1 MQDLSPEMAKAVR
14 RFEPIE
20 TEGLTLYPICVKDID
35 RFTVAR
41 SAIEF
46 MQQSL
51 PVALLSKPL
60 LQAYYTLEL
69 DAAVNGQP
77 GGGLFYKSILF
88 LLLALRAGDG
98 LPDEQRMELVNFE
111 LKENDPTRLKS
122 VLIFV
127 NGEVKRITP
136 MQFQRL
142 RPILAAQNGIE
153 LLSENANPE
162 LVQAERDLAEMNAP
176 KLQYRIDAL
185 KATVATLSGADES
198 DMEEW
203 PILKLLLRRDAVQ
216 RLVGYIVCNVAE
228 AQGAKWKHGNPYP
241 SPLYDRE
248 IDYCGGLI
256 DMSTFAGGAG
266 MRAVQN
272 AGNQTT

>member
-1 MQDLSPEMAKAVR
+1 MQDLSLEMAKAVR

-20 TEGLTLYPICVKDID
+20 TEGLTLYPIQVKDID
-35 RFTVAR
+35 EFTTAR
-41 SAIEF
+41 PAIEF

-51 PVALLSKPL
+51 PVAMLSKPL

-69 DAAVNGQP
+69 DAAQNGQP
-77 GGGLFYKSILF
+77 GSGLFYKCILF
-88 LLLALRAGDG
+88 LLLAMRVGNG
-98 LPDEQRMELVNFE
+98 LPAEKRIELVDLE
-111 LKENDPTRLKS
+111 LQANDPTRLKS
-122 VLIFV
+122 VLIFA

-153 LLSENANPE
+153 LVSENANPE

-176 KLQYRIDAL
+176 KLQYRVDAL
-185 KATVATLSGADES
+185 KATVATFSGADES
-198 DMEEW
+198 EMEEW

-216 RLVGYIVCNVAE
+216 RLVGYITCSFAE
-228 AQGAKWKHGNPYP
+228 SQGGKWKHGNPFP

>member
-1 MQDLSPEMAKAVR
+1 MQDLSPKMAKAVR

-20 TEGLTLYPICVKDID
+20 TEGLTLYPICVKDINE
-35 RFTVAR
+35 FTTAR
-41 SAIEF
+41 PAIEF

-60 LQAYYTLEL
+60 LQAYYQMEL
-69 DAAVNGQP
+69 DAAANGQP
-77 GGGLFYKSILF
+77 GSGLFYKSILF
-88 LLLALRAGDG
+88 LLLALRAGEG
-98 LPDEQRMELVNFE
+98 LTAEKWMELVE
-111 LKENDPTRLKS
+111 LEPNESNPMRLKS

-127 NGEVKRITP
+127 GGEVKRITP

-142 RPILAAQNGIE
+142 RPILAAQNGID
-153 LLSENANPE
+153 LVSENANPE

-176 KLQYRIDAL
+176 KLIYDVKAL
-185 KATVATLSGADES
+185 KATIATVSGADES
-198 DMEEW
+198 EMENW
-203 PILKLLLRRDAVQ
+203 PILKLMCRRDAVQ
-216 RLVGYIVCNVAE
+216 RLVGYITCSFAE
-228 AQGAKWKHGNPYP
+228 SQGGKWKHGNPYP

-272 AGNQTT
+272 AGNKTT

>member
-1 MQDLSPEMAKAVR
+1 MQDLSLEMAKAVR

-20 TEGLTLYPICVKDID
+20 TEGLTLYPIQVKDID
-35 RFTVAR
+35 EFTTAR
-41 SAIEF
+41 PAIEF

-51 PVALLSKPL
+51 PVAMLSKPL
-60 LQAYYTLEL
+60 LQSYYTLEL
-69 DAAVNGQP
+69 DAAKNGQP
-77 GGGLFYKSILF
+77 GSGLFYKCILF
-88 LLLALRAGDG
+88 LLLAMRVGNG
-98 LPDEQRMELVNFE
+98 LPSEKRIELVDLE
-111 LKENDPTRLKS
+111 LQANDPTRLKS

-153 LLSENANPE
+153 LVSENANPE

-176 KLQYRIDAL
+176 KLQYRVETL
-185 KATVATLSGADES
+185 KATIATFSGADEA

-216 RLVGYIVCNVAE
+216 RLAGYITCSFAE
-228 AQGAKWKHGNPYP
+228 AQGGKWKHGNPFP

>member
-35 RFTVAR
+35 KFTVAR
-41 SAIEF
+41 PAIEF

-69 DAAVNGQP
+69 DAAANGQP

-176 KLQYRIDAL
+176 KLQYRVETL
-185 KATVATLSGADES
+185 KATVASFSGADES
-198 DMEEW
+198 EMEDW

-216 RLVGYIVCNVAE
+216 RLVGYIVCSVAE

>member
-20 TEGLTLYPICVKDID
+20 TEGLTLYPIRVKDID
-35 RFTVAR
+35 KFTVAR
-41 SAIEF
+41 PAIEF

-69 DAAVNGQP
+69 DAAANGQP

-176 KLQYRIDAL
+176 KLQYRVETL
-185 KATVATLSGADES
+185 KATVASFSGADES
-198 DMEEW
+198 EMEDW

-216 RLVGYIVCNVAE
+216 RLVGYIVCSVAE

>member
-1 MQDLSPEMAKAVR
+1 MQDLSLEMAKAVR

-20 TEGLTLYPICVKDID
+20 TEGLTLYPIQVKDID
-35 RFTVAR
+35 EFTTAR
-41 SAIEF
+41 PAIEF

-51 PVALLSKPL
+51 PVAMLSKPL

-69 DAAVNGQP
+69 DAAKNRQP
-77 GGGLFYKSILF
+77 GSGLFYKCILF
-88 LLLALRAGDG
+88 LLLAMRVGNG
-98 LPDEQRMELVNFE
+98 LPSEKRIELVDLE
-111 LKENDPTRLKS
+111 LQANDPTRLKS
-122 VLIFV
+122 VLIFA

-153 LLSENANPE
+153 LVSENANPE

-176 KLQYRIDAL
+176 KLQYRVETL
-185 KATVATLSGADES
+185 KATIATFSGADEA

-216 RLVGYIVCNVAE
+216 RLAGYITCSFAE
-228 AQGAKWKHGNPYP
+228 AQGGKWKHGNPFP

>member
-1 MQDLSPEMAKAVR
+1 MQDLSLEMAKAVR

-20 TEGLTLYPICVKDID
+20 TEGLTLHPIQVKDID
-35 RFTVAR
+35 EFTTAR
-41 SAIEF
+41 PAIEF

-51 PVALLSKPL
+51 PVAMLSKPL

-69 DAAVNGQP
+69 DAAKNGQP
-77 GGGLFYKSILF
+77 GSGLFYKCILF
-88 LLLALRAGDG
+88 LLLAMRVGNG
-98 LPDEQRMELVNFE
+98 LPSEKRIELVDLE
-111 LKENDPTRLKS
+111 LQANDPTRLKS
-122 VLIFV
+122 VLIFA

-153 LLSENANPE
+153 LVSENANPE

-176 KLQYRIDAL
+176 KLQYRVETL
-185 KATVATLSGADES
+185 KATIATFSGADEA

-216 RLVGYIVCNVAE
+216 RLAGYITCSFAE
-228 AQGAKWKHGNPYP
+228 AQGGKWKHGNPFP

>member
-1 MQDLSPEMAKAVR
+1 MQDLSLEMAKAVR
-14 RFEPIE
+14 RFEPIK
-20 TEGLTLYPICVKDID
+20 TEGLTLYPIRVKDID
-35 RFTVAR
+35 EFTLAR
-41 SAIEF
+41 PAIEF

-60 LQAYYTLEL
+60 LQAYYQMEL
-69 DAAVNGQP
+69 DAAADGQP
-77 GGGLFYKSILF
+77 GSGYFYKSILF

-98 LPDEQRMELVNFE
+98 FPAEKRMELVDLEPNGD
-111 LKENDPTRLKS
+111 DPMRLKS

-127 NGEVKRITP
+127 DGEVKKITP

-153 LLSENANPE
+153 LISENANPE
-162 LVQAERDLAEMNAP
+162 LVQAERDLAEINAP
-176 KLQYRIDAL
+176 NLRYDVSTL
-185 KATVATLSGADES
+185 KATIATVSGADES

-203 PILKLLLRRDAVQ
+203 PILKLLRRRDAVQ
-216 RLVGYIVCNVAE
+216 RLVGFVTCSFAE
-228 AQGAKWKHGNPYP
+228 SQGGKWKHGNPYP
-241 SPLYDRE
+241 SPLYERE

>member
-1 MQDLSPEMAKAVR
+1 MQDLSLEMAKAVR

-20 TEGLTLYPICVKDID
+20 TEGLTLYPIQVKDID
-35 RFTVAR
+35 EFTTAR
-41 SAIEF
+41 PAIEF

-51 PVALLSKPL
+51 PVAMLSKPL

-69 DAAVNGQP
+69 DAAKNGQP
-77 GGGLFYKSILF
+77 GSGLFYKCILF
-88 LLLALRAGDG
+88 LLLAMRVGNG
-98 LPDEQRMELVNFE
+98 LPSEKRIELVDLE
-111 LKENDPTRLKS
+111 LQANDPTRLKS

-176 KLQYRIDAL
+176 KLQYRVETL
-185 KATVATLSGADES
+185 KATIATFSGADEA

-216 RLVGYIVCNVAE
+216 RLAGYITCSFAE
-228 AQGAKWKHGNPYP
+228 AQGGKWKHGNPFP

>member
-1 MQDLSPEMAKAVR
+1 MQDLSLEMAKAVR

-20 TEGLTLYPICVKDID
+20 TEGLTLYPIQVKDID
-35 RFTVAR
+35 EFTTAR
-41 SAIEF
+41 PAIEF

-51 PVALLSKPL
+51 PVAMLSKPL

-69 DAAVNGQP
+69 DAAKNGQP
-77 GGGLFYKSILF
+77 GSGLFYKCILF
-88 LLLALRAGDG
+88 LLLAMRVGNG
-98 LPDEQRMELVNFE
+98 LPSEKRIELVDLE
-111 LKENDPTRLKS
+111 LQANDPTRLKS
-122 VLIFV
+122 VLIFA

-153 LLSENANPE
+153 LVSENANPE

-176 KLQYRIDAL
+176 KLQYRVETL
-185 KATVATLSGADES
+185 KATIATFSGADEAE
-198 DMEEW
+198 MEEW

-216 RLVGYIVCNVAE
+216 RLAGYITCSFAE
-228 AQGAKWKHGNPYP
+228 AQGGKWKHGNPFP

>member
-41 SAIEF
+41 QAIEF

-216 RLVGYIVCNVAE
+216 RLVGYIVCSVAE

>member
-1 MQDLSPEMAKAVR
+1 MQDLSPEVARAVR

-41 SAIEF
+41 PAIEF

-162 LVQAERDLAEMNAP
+162 LVQAERDLAEMNSP
-176 KLQYRIDAL
+176 KLQYRVETL
-185 KATVATLSGADES
+185 KATIATFSGADEA

-216 RLVGYIVCNVAE
+216 RLVGFIACSFAE

>member
-1 MQDLSPEMAKAVR
+1 MQDLSLEMAKAVR

-20 TEGLTLYPICVKDID
+20 TEGLTLYPIQVKDID
-35 RFTVAR
+35 EFTTAR
-41 SAIEF
+41 PAIEF

-51 PVALLSKPL
+51 PVAMLSKPL
-60 LQAYYTLEL
+60 LQSYYTLEL
-69 DAAVNGQP
+69 DAAKNGQP
-77 GGGLFYKSILF
+77 GSGLFYKCILF
-88 LLLALRAGDG
+88 LLLAMRVGNG
-98 LPDEQRMELVNFE
+98 LPAEKRIELVDLE
-111 LKENDPTRLKS
+111 LQANDPTRLKS

-153 LLSENANPE
+153 LVSENANPE

-176 KLQYRIDAL
+176 KLQYRVDAL
-185 KATVATLSGADES
+185 KATVATFSGADES
-198 DMEEW
+198 EMEEW

-216 RLVGYIVCNVAE
+216 RLAGYITCSFAE
-228 AQGAKWKHGNPYP
+228 AQGGKWKHGNPFP

>member
-1 MQDLSPEMAKAVR
+1 MQDLSPETAKAVR

-41 SAIEF
+41 TAIEF

-142 RPILAAQNGIE
+142 RPILAAQNGLE

-176 KLQYRIDAL
+176 KLQYRIEAL
-185 KATVATLSGADES
+185 KATVATLSGEDES

-216 RLVGYIVCNVAE
+216 RLVGYIVCSVAE

>member
-14 RFEPIE
+14 RFEPIK
-20 TEGLTLYPICVKDID
+20 TEGLTLYPICVKEINE
-35 RFTVAR
+35 FTTAR
-41 SAIEF
+41 PAIEF

-60 LQAYYTLEL
+60 LQAYYQMEL
-69 DAAVNGQP
+69 DAAANGQP
-77 GGGLFYKSILF
+77 GSGLFYKSILF
-88 LLLALRAGDG
+88 LLLALRAGEG
-98 LPDEQRMELVNFE
+98 LTAEKRMELVE
-111 LKENDPTRLKS
+111 LEPNEKDPMRLKS
-122 VLIFV
+122 VLVFAG
-127 NGEVKRITP
+127 GEIKRITP

-153 LLSENANPE
+153 LVSENANPE

-176 KLQYRIDAL
+176 NLLYDVKAL
-185 KATVATLSGADES
+185 KATIATVSGADES
-198 DMEEW
+198 DMEDW
-203 PILKLLLRRDAVQ
+203 PILKLMCRRDAVQ
-216 RLVGYIVCNVAE
+216 RLVGYITCSFAE
-228 AQGAKWKHGNPYP
+228 AQGGKWKHGNPYP

-272 AGNQTT
+272 AGNKTT

>member
-1 MQDLSPEMAKAVR
+1 MQDLSPEMVKAVR

-20 TEGLTLYPICVKDID
+20 TEGLTLYPIRVKDIGEY
-35 RFTVAR
+35 TIAR
-41 SAIEF
+41 PAIEF

-60 LQAYYTLEL
+60 LQAYYQT
-69 DAAVNGQP
+69 DIDTTADGQP
-77 GGGLFYKSILF
+77 GSGLFYKSILF

-98 LPDEQRMELVNFE
+98 LTAEKRIELVDLE
-111 LKENDPTRLKS
+111 LKEDDPTKLKS

-127 NGEVKRITP
+127 NGGVNRITP

-176 KLQYRIDAL
+176 KLQYRVETL
-185 KATVATLSGADES
+185 KATIATLSGADES
-198 DMEEW
+198 DMEDW

-216 RLVGYIVCNVAE
+216 RLVGYITCSFAE
-228 AQGAKWKHGNPYP
+228 AQGGKWKHGNPFP

>member
-1 MQDLSPEMAKAVR
+1 MQDLSLEMAKAVR

-20 TEGLTLYPICVKDID
+20 TEGLTLYPIQVKDID
-35 RFTVAR
+35 EFTTAR
-41 SAIEF
+41 PAIEF

-51 PVALLSKPL
+51 PVAMLSRPL
-60 LQAYYTLEL
+60 LQSYYTLEL
-69 DAAVNGQP
+69 DAAKNGQP
-77 GGGLFYKSILF
+77 GSGLFYKCILF
-88 LLLALRAGDG
+88 LLLAMRVGNG
-98 LPDEQRMELVNFE
+98 LPAEKRIELVDLE
-111 LKENDPTRLKS
+111 LQANDPTRLKS

-153 LLSENANPE
+153 LVSENANPE

-176 KLQYRIDAL
+176 KLQYRVETL
-185 KATVATLSGADES
+185 KATIATFSGADEA

-216 RLVGYIVCNVAE
+216 RLAGYITCSFAE
-228 AQGAKWKHGNPYP
+228 AQGGKWKHGNPFP

>member
-1 MQDLSPEMAKAVR
+1 MQDLSLEMAKAVR

-20 TEGLTLYPICVKDID
+20 TEGLTLYPIQVKDID
-35 RFTVAR
+35 EFTTAR
-41 SAIEF
+41 PAIEF

-51 PVALLSKPL
+51 PVAMLSKPL

-69 DAAVNGQP
+69 DAAKNGQP
-77 GGGLFYKSILF
+77 GSGLFYKCILF
-88 LLLALRAGDG
+88 LLLAMRVGNG
-98 LPDEQRMELVNFE
+98 LPSEKRIELVDLE
-111 LKENDPTRLKS
+111 LQANDPTRLKS
-122 VLIFV
+122 VLIFA

-153 LLSENANPE
+153 LVSENANPE

-176 KLQYRIDAL
+176 KLQYRVETL
-185 KATVATLSGADES
+185 KATIATLSGADEA

-216 RLVGYIVCNVAE
+216 RLAGYITCSFAE
-228 AQGAKWKHGNPYP
+228 AQGGKWKHGNPFP

>member
-1 MQDLSPEMAKAVR
+1 MQDLSLEMAKAVR

-20 TEGLTLYPICVKDID
+20 TEGLTLYPIQVKDID
-35 RFTVAR
+35 EFTTAR
-41 SAIEF
+41 PAIEF

-51 PVALLSKPL
+51 PVAMLSKPL
-60 LQAYYTLEL
+60 LQSYYTLEL
-69 DAAVNGQP
+69 DAAKNGQP
-77 GGGLFYKSILF
+77 GSGLFYKCILF
-88 LLLALRAGDG
+88 LLLAMRVGNG
-98 LPDEQRMELVNFE
+98 LPAEKRIELVDLE
-111 LKENDPTRLKS
+111 LQANDPKRLKS
-122 VLIFV
+122 VLVFV

-153 LLSENANPE
+153 LVSENANPE

-176 KLQYRIDAL
+176 KLQYRVDAL
-185 KATVATLSGADES
+185 KATVATFSGADES
-198 DMEEW
+198 EMEEW

-216 RLVGYIVCNVAE
+216 RLAGYITCSFAE
-228 AQGAKWKHGNPYP
+228 AQGGKWKHGNPFP

>member
-111 LKENDPTRLKS
+111 LNENDPTRLKS

-216 RLVGYIVCNVAE
+216 RIVGYIVCSVAE

>member
-1 MQDLSPEMAKAVR
+1 MQDLYLEMAKAVR

-20 TEGLTLYPICVKDID
+20 TEGLTLYPIQVKDID
-35 RFTVAR
+35 EFTTAR
-41 SAIEF
+41 PAIEF

-51 PVALLSKPL
+51 PVAMLSKPL
-60 LQAYYTLEL
+60 LQSYYTLEL
-69 DAAVNGQP
+69 DAAKNGQP
-77 GGGLFYKSILF
+77 GSGLFYKCILF
-88 LLLALRAGDG
+88 LLLAMRVGNG
-98 LPDEQRMELVNFE
+98 LPAEKRIELVDLE
-111 LKENDPTRLKS
+111 LQANDPTRLKS
-122 VLIFV
+122 VLIFA

-153 LLSENANPE
+153 LVSENANPE

-176 KLQYRIDAL
+176 KLQYRVDAL
-185 KATVATLSGADES
+185 KATVATFSGADES
-198 DMEEW
+198 EMEEW

-216 RLVGYIVCNVAE
+216 RLVGYITCSFAE
-228 AQGAKWKHGNPYP
+228 AQGGKWKHGNPFP

>member
-1 MQDLSPEMAKAVR
+1 MQDLSLEMAKAVR

-20 TEGLTLYPICVKDID
+20 TEGLTLYPIQVKDID
-35 RFTVAR
+35 EFTTAR
-41 SAIEF
+41 PAIEF

-51 PVALLSKPL
+51 PVAMLSKPL
-60 LQAYYTLEL
+60 LQSYYTLEL
-69 DAAVNGQP
+69 DAAKNGQP
-77 GGGLFYKSILF
+77 GSGLFYKCILF
-88 LLLALRAGDG
+88 LLLAMRVGNG
-98 LPDEQRMELVNFE
+98 LPAEKRIELVDLE
-111 LKENDPTRLKS
+111 LQANDPTRLKS

-153 LLSENANPE
+153 LVSENANPE

-216 RLVGYIVCNVAE
+216 RLAGYITCSFAE
-228 AQGAKWKHGNPYP
+228 AQGGRWKHGNPFP

>member
-1 MQDLSPEMAKAVR
+1 MQDLSLEMAKAVR

-20 TEGLTLYPICVKDID
+20 TEGLTLYPIQVKDID
-35 RFTVAR
+35 EFTTAR
-41 SAIEF
+41 PAIEF

-51 PVALLSKPL
+51 PVTMLSKPL
-60 LQAYYTLEL
+60 LQSYYTLEL
-69 DAAVNGQP
+69 DAAKTGQP
-77 GGGLFYKSILF
+77 GSGLFYKCILF
-88 LLLALRAGDG
+88 LLLAMRVGNG
-98 LPDEQRMELVNFE
+98 LPAEKRIELVDLE
-111 LKENDPTRLKS
+111 LQANDPTRLKS

-153 LLSENANPE
+153 LVSENANPE

-176 KLQYRIDAL
+176 KLQYRVETL
-185 KATVATLSGADES
+185 KATIATFSGADEA

-216 RLVGYIVCNVAE
+216 RLVGYITCSFAE
-228 AQGAKWKHGNPYP
+228 AQGGKWKHGNPFP

-256 DMSTFAGGAG
+256 DMSTFAGGSG

>member
-1 MQDLSPEMAKAVR
+1 MQDLSLEMAKAVR

-20 TEGLTLYPICVKDID
+20 TEGLTLYPIQVKDID
-35 RFTVAR
+35 EFTTAR
-41 SAIEF
+41 PAIEF

-51 PVALLSKPL
+51 PVAMLSKPL

-69 DAAVNGQP
+69 DAAKNGQP
-77 GGGLFYKSILF
+77 GSGLFYKCILF
-88 LLLALRAGDG
+88 LLLAMRVGNG
-98 LPDEQRMELVNFE
+98 LPSEKRIELVDLE
-111 LKENDPTRLKS
+111 LQANDPTRLKS

-153 LLSENANPE
+153 LVSENANPE

-176 KLQYRIDAL
+176 KLQYRVETL
-185 KATVATLSGADES
+185 KATIATFSGADEA

-216 RLVGYIVCNVAE
+216 RLAGYITCSFAE
-228 AQGAKWKHGNPYP
+228 AQGGKWKHGNPFP

>member
-1 MQDLSPEMAKAVR
+1 MQDLSLEMAKAVR

-20 TEGLTLYPICVKDID
+20 TEGLTLYPIQVKDID
-35 RFTVAR
+35 EFTTAR
-41 SAIEF
+41 PAIEF

-51 PVALLSKPL
+51 PVAMLSKPL

-69 DAAVNGQP
+69 DAAKNGQP
-77 GGGLFYKSILF
+77 GSGLFYKCILF
-88 LLLALRAGDG
+88 LLLAMRVGNG
-98 LPDEQRMELVNFE
+98 LPSEKRIELVDLE
-111 LKENDPTRLKS
+111 LQANDPTRLKS
-122 VLIFV
+122 VLIFA

-153 LLSENANPE
+153 LVSENANPE

-176 KLQYRIDAL
+176 KLQYRVETL
-185 KATVATLSGADES
+185 KATIATFSGADEA

-203 PILKLLLRRDAVQ
+203 PILKLLLRRDTVQ
-216 RLVGYIVCNVAE
+216 RLAGYITCSFAE
-228 AQGAKWKHGNPYP
+228 AQGGKWKHGNPFP

>member
-1 MQDLSPEMAKAVR
+1 MQDLSLEMEKAVR

-20 TEGLTLYPICVKDID
+20 TEGLTLYPIQVKDID
-35 RFTVAR
+35 EFTTAR
-41 SAIEF
+41 PAIEF

-51 PVALLSKPL
+51 PVAMLSKPL

-69 DAAVNGQP
+69 DAAKNGQP
-77 GGGLFYKSILF
+77 GSGLFYKCILF
-88 LLLALRAGDG
+88 LLLAMRVGNG
-98 LPDEQRMELVNFE
+98 LPSEKRIELVDLE
-111 LKENDPTRLKS
+111 LQANDPTRLKS
-122 VLIFV
+122 VLIFA

-153 LLSENANPE
+153 LVSENANPE

-176 KLQYRIDAL
+176 KLQYRVETL
-185 KATVATLSGADES
+185 KATIATFSGADEA

-216 RLVGYIVCNVAE
+216 RLAGYITCSFAE
-228 AQGAKWKHGNPYP
+228 AQGGKWKHGNPFP

>member
-1 MQDLSPEMAKAVR
+1 MQDLSLEMAKAVR

-20 TEGLTLYPICVKDID
+20 TEGLTLYPIQVKDID
-35 RFTVAR
+35 EFTTAR
-41 SAIEF
+41 PAIEF

-51 PVALLSKPL
+51 PVAMLSKPL

-69 DAAVNGQP
+69 DAAKNGQP
-77 GGGLFYKSILF
+77 GSGLFYKCILF
-88 LLLALRAGDG
+88 LLLAMRVGNG
-98 LPDEQRMELVNFE
+98 LPSEKRIELVDLE
-111 LKENDPTRLKS
+111 LQANDPTRLKS
-122 VLIFV
+122 VLIFA

-153 LLSENANPE
+153 LVSENANPE

-176 KLQYRIDAL
+176 KLQYRVETL
-185 KATVATLSGADES
+185 KATIATFSGADEA

-216 RLVGYIVCNVAE
+216 RLAGYITCSFAE
-228 AQGAKWKHGNPYP
+228 AQGGKWKHGNPFP

>member
-1 MQDLSPEMAKAVR
+1 MQDLSLEMAKAVR

-20 TEGLTLYPICVKDID
+20 TEGLTLYPIQVKDID
-35 RFTVAR
+35 EFTTAR
-41 SAIEF
+41 PAIEF

-51 PVALLSKPL
+51 PVAMLSKPL

-69 DAAVNGQP
+69 DAAKNGQP
-77 GGGLFYKSILF
+77 GSGLFYKCILF
-88 LLLALRAGDG
+88 LLLAMRVGNG
-98 LPDEQRMELVNFE
+98 LPAEKRIELVDLE
-111 LKENDPTRLKS
+111 LQANDPTRLKS
-122 VLIFV
+122 VLIFA

-153 LLSENANPE
+153 LVSENANPE

-176 KLQYRIDAL
+176 KLQYRVETL
-185 KATVATLSGADES
+185 KATIATFSGADEA

-216 RLVGYIVCNVAE
+216 RLAGYITCSFAE
-228 AQGAKWKHGNPYP
+228 AQGGKWKHGNPFP

>member
-1 MQDLSPEMAKAVR
+1 MQDLSLEMAKAVR

-20 TEGLTLYPICVKDID
+20 TEGLTLYPIQVKDID
-35 RFTVAR
+35 EFTTAR
-41 SAIEF
+41 PAIEF

-51 PVALLSKPL
+51 PVAMLSKPL
-60 LQAYYTLEL
+60 LQSYYTLEL
-69 DAAVNGQP
+69 DAAKNGQP
-77 GGGLFYKSILF
+77 GSGLFYKCILF
-88 LLLALRAGDG
+88 LLLAMRVGNG
-98 LPDEQRMELVNFE
+98 LPAEKRIELVDLE
-111 LKENDPTRLKS
+111 LQANDPKRLKS
-122 VLIFV
+122 VLVFV

-153 LLSENANPE
+153 RVSENANPE

-176 KLQYRIDAL
+176 KLQYRVDAL
-185 KATVATLSGADES
+185 KATVATFSGADES
-198 DMEEW
+198 EMEEW

-216 RLVGYIVCNVAE
+216 RLAGYITCSFAE
-228 AQGAKWKHGNPYP
+228 AQGGKWKHGNPFP

>member
-1 MQDLSPEMAKAVR
+1 MQDLSPEVARAVR

-41 SAIEF
+41 PAIEF

-162 LVQAERDLAEMNAP
+162 LVQAERDLAEMNSP
-176 KLQYRIDAL
+176 KLQYRVETL
-185 KATVATLSGADES
+185 KATIATFSGADEA

-216 RLVGYIVCNVAE
+216 RLVGFIACSFAE

-256 DMSTFAGGAG
+256 DMSTLAG

>member
-1 MQDLSPEMAKAVR
+1 MQDLSLEMAKAVR

-20 TEGLTLYPICVKDID
+20 TEGLTLYPIQVKDID
-35 RFTVAR
+35 EFTTAR
-41 SAIEF
+41 PAIEF

-51 PVALLSKPL
+51 PVAMLSKPL
-60 LQAYYTLEL
+60 LQSYYTLEL
-69 DAAVNGQP
+69 DAAKNGQP
-77 GGGLFYKSILF
+77 GSGLFYKCILF
-88 LLLALRAGDG
+88 LLLAMRVGNG
-98 LPDEQRMELVNFE
+98 LPSEKRTELVDLE
-111 LKENDPTRLKS
+111 LQANDPTRLKS

-153 LLSENANPE
+153 LVSENANPE

-176 KLQYRIDAL
+176 KLQYRVETL
-185 KATVATLSGADES
+185 KATIATFSGADEA

-216 RLVGYIVCNVAE
+216 RLVGYITCSFAE
-228 AQGAKWKHGNPYP
+228 SQGGKWKHGNPFP

>member
-1 MQDLSPEMAKAVR
+1 MQDLSLEMAKAVR

-20 TEGLTLYPICVKDID
+20 TEGLTLYPIQVKDID
-35 RFTVAR
+35 EFTTAR
-41 SAIEF
+41 PAIEF

-51 PVALLSKPL
+51 PVAMLSKPL
-60 LQAYYTLEL
+60 LQSYYTLEL
-69 DAAVNGQP
+69 DAAKNGQP
-77 GGGLFYKSILF
+77 GSGLFYKCILF
-88 LLLALRAGDG
+88 LLLAMRVGNG
-98 LPDEQRMELVNFE
+98 LPAEKRIELVDLE
-111 LKENDPTRLKS
+111 LQANDPTRLKS
-122 VLIFV
+122 VLVFV

-153 LLSENANPE
+153 LVSENANPE

-176 KLQYRIDAL
+176 KLQYRVDAL
-185 KATVATLSGADES
+185 KATVATFSGADES
-198 DMEEW
+198 EMEEW

-216 RLVGYIVCNVAE
+216 RLAGYITCSFAE
-228 AQGAKWKHGNPYP
+228 AQGGKWKHGNPFP

>member
-1 MQDLSPEMAKAVR
+1 MQDLSLEMAKAVR

-20 TEGLTLYPICVKDID
+20 TEGLTLYPIQVKDID
-35 RFTVAR
+35 EFTTAR
-41 SAIEF
+41 PAIEF

-51 PVALLSKPL
+51 PVAMLSKPL
-60 LQAYYTLEL
+60 LQSYYTLEL
-69 DAAVNGQP
+69 DAAKNGQP
-77 GGGLFYKSILF
+77 GSGLFYKCILF
-88 LLLALRAGDG
+88 LLLAMRVGNG
-98 LPDEQRMELVNFE
+98 LPAEKRIELVDLE
-111 LKENDPTRLKS
+111 LQANDPTRLKS

-153 LLSENANPE
+153 LVSENANPE

-216 RLVGYIVCNVAE
+216 RLVGYITCSFAE
-228 AQGAKWKHGNPYP
+228 SQGGKWKHGNPFP

>member
-1 MQDLSPEMAKAVR
+1 MQDLSLEMAKAVR

-20 TEGLTLYPICVKDID
+20 TEGLTLYPIQVKDID
-35 RFTVAR
+35 EFTTAR
-41 SAIEF
+41 PAIEF

-51 PVALLSKPL
+51 PVAMLSKPL
-60 LQAYYTLEL
+60 LQSYYTLEL
-69 DAAVNGQP
+69 DAAKNGQP
-77 GGGLFYKSILF
+77 GSGLFYKCILF
-88 LLLALRAGDG
+88 LLLAMRVGNG
-98 LPDEQRMELVNFE
+98 LPSEKRIELVDLE
-111 LKENDPTRLKS
+111 LQANDPTRLKS
-122 VLIFV
+122 VLIFA

-153 LLSENANPE
+153 LVSENANPE

-176 KLQYRIDAL
+176 KLQYRVETL
-185 KATVATLSGADES
+185 KATIATFSGADEA

-216 RLVGYIVCNVAE
+216 RLAGYITCSFAE
-228 AQGAKWKHGNPYP
+228 AQGGKWKHGNPFP

>member
-1 MQDLSPEMAKAVR
+1 MQDLSLEMAKAVR

-20 TEGLTLYPICVKDID
+20 TEGLTLYPIQVKDID
-35 RFTVAR
+35 EFTTAR
-41 SAIEF
+41 PAIEF

-51 PVALLSKPL
+51 PVAMLSKPL

-69 DAAVNGQP
+69 DAAKNGQP
-77 GGGLFYKSILF
+77 GSGLFYKCILF
-88 LLLALRAGDG
+88 LLLAMRVGNG
-98 LPDEQRMELVNFE
+98 LPSEKRIELVDLE
-111 LKENDPTRLKS
+111 LQANDPTQLKS
-122 VLIFV
+122 VLIFA

-153 LLSENANPE
+153 LVSENANPE

-176 KLQYRIDAL
+176 KLQYRVETL
-185 KATVATLSGADES
+185 KATIATFSGADEA

-216 RLVGYIVCNVAE
+216 RLAGYITCSFAE
-228 AQGAKWKHGNPYP
+228 AQGGKWKHGNPFP

>member
-35 RFTVAR
+35 RYTVAR
-41 SAIEF
+41 PAIEF

-60 LQAYYTLEL
+60 LQAYYTMEL

-176 KLQYRIDAL
+176 KLQYRVETL
-185 KATVATLSGADES
+185 KATIATFSGADEA

-216 RLVGYIVCNVAE
+216 RLVGFIACSFAE
-228 AQGAKWKHGNPYP
+228 AQGGKWKHGNPYP